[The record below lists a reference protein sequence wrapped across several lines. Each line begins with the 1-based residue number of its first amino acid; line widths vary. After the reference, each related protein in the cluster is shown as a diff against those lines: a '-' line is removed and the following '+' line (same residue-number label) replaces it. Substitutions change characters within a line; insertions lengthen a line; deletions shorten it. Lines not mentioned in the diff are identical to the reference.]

1 VDHKGDVA
9 AAAVSAERPA
19 VHPTVLDAVRDLRR
33 DVDATT
39 FPLSIEG
46 SERAEGSRLTLRRQL
61 DDHVIPRLTELSAP
75 AIVVVAG
82 STGAGKSTLVN
93 SLLRTEVSTAGVLR
107 PTTRRPVLAHHPADA
122 DLLREH
128 RLHGVVTMVSHEK
141 VPRGLAL
148 LDAPDLDSVLDTN
161 REMADRLL
169 EAADLWLFV
178 TTAARYGDALP
189 WRVLERAAA
198 RKASVAMVLNRVS
211 TESVMEIRMDLMTR
225 LREHGMTNVPLFV
238 VPDQGPHEGLLEERG
253 VAPINRWLGLL
264 AGRDRARAV
273 ILRTLRG
280 ALRAVL
286 PWVDELADHVD
297 AQVDARAALEDA
309 LGAALAPPADA
320 AAAAM
325 AHGTVVDGTVRARW
339 SQLSAPGGQLD
350 NLFTGS
356 GRARWSQLSAPGG
369 QLDNLFTGSGRARR
383 SGRRGRAR
391 SEALLPLIDDL
402 QASVASS
409 LTAAGGYAESAVHA
423 VMTGP
428 TAPGGGESV
437 FAAVD
442 LERLD
447 SSRGAVAEQAAHDWV
462 ATGRQSVEA
471 LRAVSDP
478 TGRSMTAGA
487 VRAVGGDG
495 LTAIALAAAAGFE
508 PAAELLE
515 RLLGEDAG
523 RLRQHLTS
531 DLAAAARAQ
540 VRREGG
546 QLGAFLR
553 IPALAPDAAATLR
566 LRLAVLKDLT

>member
-1 VDHKGDVA
+1 MDHKGDVA

-356 GRARWSQLSAPGG
+356 GRAR
-369 QLDNLFTGSGRARR
+369 R

>member
-1 VDHKGDVA
+1 VDHKGDAA

-350 NLFTGS
+350 
-356 GRARWSQLSAPGG
+356 
-369 QLDNLFTGSGRARR
+369 DLFTGSGRARR

-428 TAPGGGESV
+428 TAPGGGKSV

-442 LERLD
+442 LERLE
-447 SSRGAVAEQAAHDWV
+447 SNRGAVAEQAAHDWV

-508 PAAELLE
+508 PAAKLLE

-531 DLAAAARAQ
+531 DLTAAARAQ

>member
-189 WRVLERAAA
+189 WLVLERAAA

-297 AQVDARAALEDA
+297 AQVDARADLEDA
-309 LGAALAPPADA
+309 LGAALAPPAAA

-325 AHGTVVDGTVRARW
+325 AHGTVVDGTV
-339 SQLSAPGGQLD
+339 
-350 NLFTGS
+350 
-356 GRARWSQLSAPGG
+356 RARWSQLSAPGG

-442 LERLD
+442 LERLE

>member
-1 VDHKGDVA
+1 MDHKGDAA

-122 DLLREH
+122 DLLRKH
-128 RLHGVVTMVSHEK
+128 RLHDVVTMVSHEK

-339 SQLSAPGGQLD
+339 SQLSAPG
-350 NLFTGS
+350 
-356 GRARWSQLSAPGG
+356 R

>member
-1 VDHKGDVA
+1 MDHKGDAA

-309 LGAALAPPADA
+309 LGAALAPPAAA

-356 GRARWSQLSAPGG
+356 GRAS
-369 QLDNLFTGSGRARR
+369 R

>member
-356 GRARWSQLSAPGG
+356 GRAR
-369 QLDNLFTGSGRARR
+369 R

-442 LERLD
+442 LERLE